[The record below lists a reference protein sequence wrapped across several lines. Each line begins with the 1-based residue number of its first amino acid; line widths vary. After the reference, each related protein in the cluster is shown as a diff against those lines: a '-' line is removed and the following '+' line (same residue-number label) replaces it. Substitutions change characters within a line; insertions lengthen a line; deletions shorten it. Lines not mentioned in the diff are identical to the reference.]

1 MNAPP
6 PPPPPSGF
14 ALYRPRAIAVST
26 AGGRPRAIGRGR
38 DGRGRVETIREEWLI
53 EDRWWTSA
61 PLRRHYFELVLESGR
76 CLTVFHDLH
85 SGGWFEQR
93 V

>member
-1 MNAPP
+1 MNA

-26 AGGRPRAIGRGR
+26 RGGSPCAIGRGPQ
-38 DGRGRVETIREEWLI
+38 GQVESIREEWLI
-53 EDRWWTSA
+53 EDRWWTSE
-61 PLRRHYFELVLESGR
+61 PLRRHYFELVLASGR

-85 SGGWFEQR
+85 GGGWFEQR